1 MADKRLVL
9 RFSEEMYATKEDVKR
24 ELRLSLV
31 DNFWNDILDYRENFM
46 RPLALYD
53 AEQKSLYLT
62 MCGLVQN
69 QVNQIERKLSKNMM
83 QYNKNKHLRFSSYF
97 YLGDKLDFDI
107 LKRYAEVKGIDID
120 DDTIIKLLSPHP
132 VPTYE
137 RHMRL
142 ARFNETL
149 KLVKNSY
156 LSPIDE
162 DYLAKLYSSISGN
175 DELTHLYRYYDPKTS
190 SSSVL
195 VNRIYDYMPARL
207 LEKSMGVL
215 LNFIKSSALPSL
227 LKAIVFAYYIYYAKP
242 FDDFNEEMA
251 ILLALSIFAS
261 SDLDESAFSL
271 NIVDLFVRNDR
282 LDALLKEVQKS
293 GDVTYFLLYAL
304 KKIETNLDELNKL
317 YVETTLNEVKKE
329 RLEEVP
335 SKPIVQTEPTS
346 LFDFEQE
353 VAPSKEES
361 VELVKPK
368 EVIVETKKEEIKQYE
383 GSAHQAINL
392 SSLAL
397 GLDEK
402 DAQKL
407 EEHLLESN
415 PRLKRGE
422 AYFYAR
428 HCTLGKFYTIAQY
441 KKTLGCAYE
450 TARTSMDTLV
460 SEGYY
465 EKQKIKNKYIYTP
478 KKR

>member
-24 ELRLSLV
+24 ELRISLV

-83 QYNKNKHLRFSSYF
+83 QFNKSKNLRYSSYF
-97 YLGDKLDFDI
+97 YLKDKLDFDI
-107 LKRYAEVKGIDID
+107 LKKYAEVKGIDID
-120 DDTIIKLLSPHP
+120 DETIIKLLSPHP

-137 RHMRL
+137 RHMLL
-142 ARFNETL
+142 ASFNETL
-149 KLVKNSY
+149 KLVKKSY
-156 LSPIDE
+156 LNPIDE

-175 DELTHLYRYYDPKTS
+175 DELTYLYRYYDPKTS
-190 SSSVL
+190 SSNVL
-195 VNRIYDYMPARL
+195 VNKIYDYMPARL
-207 LEKSMGVL
+207 LEKSMGEL

-227 LKAIVFAYYIYYAKP
+227 LKAIVFAYYINYAKP
-242 FDDFNEEMA
+242 FDDFNDELA

-271 NIVDLFVRNDR
+271 NIIDLFVRNDR

-304 KKIETNLDELNKL
+304 KKIEANLDELNKL

-329 RLEEVP
+329 SLEDVP
-335 SKPIVQTEPTS
+335 SKPLVQTEPTS
-346 LFDFEQE
+346 LFDFEPEDVGE
-353 VAPSKEES
+353 VEN
-361 VELVKPK
+361 VELAKPK
-368 EVIVETKKEEIKQYE
+368 EVVEEKKEEIKQYDA
-383 GSAHQAINL
+383 SAHQAINL

-441 KKTLGCAYE
+441 KKNLGCAYE

>member
-1 MADKRLVL
+1 MADKRIVL

-24 ELRLSLV
+24 ELRISLV

-46 RPLALYD
+46 RPLSLYD
-53 AEQKSLYLT
+53 AEQKGLYLT

-83 QYNKNKHLRFSSYF
+83 QFNKNKNLRYSSYF
-97 YLGDKLDFDI
+97 YLYDKLDFDI
-107 LKRYAEVKGIDID
+107 LKKFAEVEGIEID
-120 DDTIIKLLSPHP
+120 DETIIKLLSPHP

-137 RHMRL
+137 KHMRL
-142 ARFNETL
+142 ARFYATL
-149 KLVKNSY
+149 KLVKKSY
-156 LSPIDE
+156 LEAIDE
-162 DYLAKLYSSISGN
+162 DYLAKLYSSLSGN
-175 DELTHLYRYYDPKTS
+175 DELTYLYRYFDPKTS
-190 SSSVL
+190 SSNVL
-195 VNRIYDYMPARL
+195 VNKIYDYMPARL
-207 LEKSMGVL
+207 LEKSMGEL
-215 LNFIKSSALPSL
+215 LNFIKSSALASL

-242 FDDFNEEMA
+242 FADFNEEMA

-304 KKIETNLDELNKL
+304 KKL
-317 YVETTLNEVKKE
+317 ETTLDDLNRLYLETTVNEVKKE
-329 RLEEVP
+329 RLEEIP
-335 SKPIVQTEPTS
+335 SKPLVQSEPTS
-346 LFDFEQE
+346 LFDFENEQKT
-353 VAPSKEES
+353 PSKEE
-361 VELVKPK
+361 
-368 EVIVETKKEEIKQYE
+368 VIVPFKNEEVAEEKKEEIKIYNASE
-383 GSAHQAINL
+383 HQSINL

-428 HCTLGKFYTIAQY
+428 HCTLGKYYTIAQY